1 MRARWSGPLV
11 GLTAPWYRRRVQ
23 LNDRAYLK
31 RFFQAVADAPLEAG
45 DPRYVALYEDN
56 KLADDDPVEL
66 LARAIEFSPGES
78 VQLLSGFR
86 GTGKSTELRRLEKR
100 LVEAGYQV
108 VLVDIAD
115 YVNLSTPIDIT
126 DFLMAIAG
134 AFGDSLERPEHLGKD
149 PKHQGYWTRFAAF
162 LQRTHIEIPEVSVAE
177 GVALKANLKSDP
189 TFKERLQQRMAGHLG
204 ALVADVHRF
213 FEDCVRLLKDRHGED
228 VEVVLLV
235 DSAERIRGT
244 SANASDVHSSV
255 ETLFVGHA
263 DKLKLPY
270 LHVIYTVP
278 PYLKVRSAN
287 LGALYDAGA
296 VQIFPAVKLRYRTT
310 GEAYV
315 AGLDALKRVVTAR
328 AEGDWARLLGTEA
341 RLKRLV
347 LASGGHL
354 RDLLRLISEVI
365 RRARELPVDDT
376 VIEAAINQIKT
387 EFLPITNVDALWLA
401 RVAES
406 HQAEIEDL
414 SRLPDLARFFD
425 THVVLCYR
433 DGPEWYDV
441 HPLIR
446 DVVVAQAR
454 EIEARRGGAQP

>member
-1 MRARWSGPLV
+1 MQPNERL
-11 GLTAPWYRRRVQ
+11 
-23 LNDRAYLK
+23 YLK
-31 RFFQAVADAPLEAG
+31 RFFQSVADEPLEAG
-45 DPRYVALYEDN
+45 DPRYIALYEDAR
-56 KLADDDPVEL
+56 LLGDDPVEL

-100 LVEAGYQV
+100 LVELGYQV
-108 VLVDIAD
+108 VLIDIAD

-126 DFLMAIAG
+126 DFLMALAG
-134 AFGDSLERPEHLGKD
+134 AFGDGLQAPEHLDKD

-162 LQRTHIEIPEVSVAE
+162 LQRTHIEIPEVNVE
-177 GVALKANLKSDP
+177 GAALKANLKSDP

-204 ALVADVHRF
+204 ALAADVHRF
-213 FEDCVRLLKDRHGED
+213 FEDCVKLLKERHGRD

-235 DSAERIRGT
+235 DSVEQIRGT
-244 SANASDVHSSV
+244 SANAADVHSSV

-263 DKLKLPY
+263 DKLKIPY
-270 LHVIYTVP
+270 LHLIYTVP

-287 LGALYDAGA
+287 LGAAYDAGA
-296 VQIFPAVKLRYRTT
+296 VQIFPAVKLRDQKT
-310 GEAYV
+310 GEV
-315 AGLDALKRVVTAR
+315 FDAGLEALTRVVTSR
-328 AEGDWARLLGTEA
+328 AAGDWKRLLGREE
-341 RLKRLV
+341 RLREIV

-354 RDLLRLISEVI
+354 RDLLRILSEVI
-365 RRARELPVDDT
+365 RRAHDLPVNDE
-376 VIEAAINQIKT
+376 VVQAAINQIRT

-401 RVAES
+401 RIAS
-406 HQAEIEDL
+406 THKAEIEDL

-433 DGPEWYDV
+433 NGPEWYDV

-446 DVVVAQAR
+446 DIVTAQAR
-454 EIEARRGGAQP
+454 EIEARRSKGSP